1 MKKLSIILL
10 ALALSLVYTV
20 SAMAIHIGDIRD
32 PQGALGINGQYVLDG
47 EKVDY
52 DGDEAAWYDNDV
64 DVNFTWNMGD
74 VTVRWRAELDD
85 TEGLQGAK
93 NNSGIIDDLWV
104 MYKAN
109 DALSFKFGE
118 YFIGS
123 SAVADDTTGGFN
135 IQAMYGLDSV
145 DLTVAVVKKVED
157 GNAGAAD
164 ADGDEDTDRI
174 VLGANFK
181 EAGPLTKLN
190 FVYVME
196 NDEAAEEGASFTLL
210 DLALPAGP
218 VTLGFQYGAFG
229 GTDASGAQGHAVGD
243 DAEGS
248 YMLVDIGL
256 EELIGFDL
264 GVRYFTATDDLYAGW
279 QEDYAPYQIIQDE
292 VQLTETSRD
301 MTVIGLI
308 GSYGYSDKLSFSGAY
323 VMATTTEDG
332 DDIGSEI
339 DLIANYKIADNI
351 TYKAAVSQFS
361 QGDDLGSLNTDI
373 TKYFNRLTV
382 TF

>member
-1 MKKLSIILL
+1 
-10 ALALSLVYTV
+10 
-20 SAMAIHIGDIRD
+20 
-32 PQGALGINGQYVLDG
+32 
-47 EKVDY
+47 
-52 DGDEAAWYDNDV
+52 
-64 DVNFTWNMGD
+64 
-74 VTVRWRAELDD
+74 
-85 TEGLQGAK
+85 
-93 NNSGIIDDLWV
+93 
-104 MYKAN
+104 
-109 DALSFKFGE
+109 
-118 YFIGS
+118 
-123 SAVADDTTGGFN
+123 
-135 IQAMYGLDSV
+135 
-145 DLTVAVVKKVED
+145 
-157 GNAGAAD
+157 
-164 ADGDEDTDRI
+164 
-174 VLGANFK
+174 
-181 EAGPLTKLN
+181 
-190 FVYVME
+190 
-196 NDEAAEEGASFTLL
+196 
-210 DLALPAGP
+210 
-218 VTLGFQYGAFG
+218 
-229 GTDASGAQGHAVGD
+229 
-243 DAEGS
+243 
-248 YMLVDIGL
+248 MLVDIGL

-339 DLIANYKIADNI
+339 DLIANYKIADNV